1 MKKSYWCV
9 RRFRCEVLRRWQ
21 YTNEYFYW
29 HYHIYIYLLYKKDLI
44 NIQTLFCI
52 LTICRK
58 VKMRSNASKNRT
70 KLQYI
75 CILILKT
82 PQEGLAYKLFPRTYL
97 SCLIENDNKWI
108 YEKDNKIIKFP
119 LFKRKKEGLWLYK
132 IKHKINQNIL

>member
-1 MKKSYWCV
+1 MVVEKSEDRSLYV
-9 RRFRCEVLRRWQ
+9 INRNVVIAVQERFDK
-21 YTNEYFYW
+21 
-29 HYHIYIYLLYKKDLI
+29 YL
-44 NIQTLFCI
+44 NTFCI

-97 SCLIENDNKWI
+97 SCLIENDNK
-108 YEKDNKIIKFP
+108 
-119 LFKRKKEGLWLYK
+119 
-132 IKHKINQNIL
+132 